1 MAAEVVHL
9 EAGDSLY
16 PFHCFVCG
24 TQVQDRQGNVTS
36 NPCKHVLFH
45 WFNEGGDYEAVNPA
59 IQSLLDKAEEE
70 DGLCPF
76 DEEFQEGCPNNS
88 VLFFIGDHAITQTTV
103 VIGLWF
109 FGEDEDEDDED

>member
-1 MAAEVVHL
+1 MAAQVVHL

-24 TQVQDRQGNVTS
+24 TQVHDSQGNITS

-45 WFNEGGDYEAVNPA
+45 WINEVGEYEAVNPA
-59 IQSLLDKAEEE
+59 IRSLLDKAEED
-70 DGLCPF
+70 DGLSPS
-76 DEEFQEGCPNNS
+76 DPEFQEGCPDNS
-88 VLFFIGDHAITQTTV
+88 VLFFFGDSGITLTTV

-109 FGEDEDEDDED
+109 FVEDEDDED